1 MYRHWIASFRAG
13 LSRAGIFH
21 ARGRTATAALL
32 LVLAIAV
39 AARSTHGSRPALDAA
54 AREYV
59 RLAVGLGER
68 DPDSLDFYA
77 GSAAVVAD
85 VRQNPPSLQSIKRS
99 VEGAI
104 SRLENR
110 ESAADQQPRRQRLIR
125 ELRALRARVDVLLGG
140 RPPYDVE
147 SRALFGIAPGP
158 PADRRFAE
166 IRARVDALLPGPG
179 RLVDRYAAYDARFT
193 VPSDRLQTVFERALA
208 ECRRRTLVHVPLPS
222 DERVTVE
229 FVRNRP
235 WSAYSRYL
243 GGARSVVSVNVDFR
257 FTADRLLQ
265 VACHE
270 GYPGHHVGN
279 TLMDAWAASRGGL
292 EEYTI
297 RPLFSPQTLIAE
309 GSAMYAVDVAF
320 SDDDRVRF
328 EREQLFP
335 AAGIT
340 GEDAGRYVRV
350 ARLVEELQDVQVE
363 IARQYLDGAL
373 EFARAAAALEE
384 QALMRDTGAMLKYVN
399 EFRSY
404 VTAYTTG
411 RQAAVAFVESCA
423 GSADRDR
430 RWKCFERLLTAGSD
444 DLIEVLASRFSP
456 RVPRVLR

>member
-1 MYRHWIASFRAG
+1 MAG
-13 LSRAGIFH
+13 DDPEAGAGIFH
-21 ARGRTATAALL
+21 AHGRTALAAAF
-32 LVLAIAV
+32 LVVALGV
-39 AARSTHGSRPALDAA
+39 AARSGRGVRPMLDAS

-59 RLAVGLGER
+59 RLAAAVGER
-68 DPDSLDFYA
+68 DPDSLDFYV
-77 GSAAVVAD
+77 GPAALVAD
-85 VRQNPPSLQSIKRS
+85 VRQNPPSLQAIKRS
-99 VEGAI
+99 ADAAI
-104 SRLENR
+104 LRLENR
-110 ESAADQQPRRQRLIR
+110 DSASDQQPRRQRLIR

-147 SRALFGIAPGP
+147 SLALFGIAPG
-158 PADRRFAE
+158 ASTDRRFAE
-166 IRARVDALLPGPG
+166 IRAHVDALVPGPG
-179 RLVDRYAAYDARFT
+179 RLVDRYAAYDTRFT

-208 ECRRRTLVHVPLPS
+208 ECRRRTLAEVPLPS

-243 GGARSVVSVNVDFR
+243 GGARSVISLNVDFR

-270 GYPGHHVGN
+270 GYPGHHVRN
-279 TLMDAWAASRGGL
+279 TLMDAWATARGGL
-292 EEYTI
+292 VEYTI
-297 RPLFSPQTLIAE
+297 RPLFSPQALIAE

-340 GEDAGRYVRV
+340 GEDAVKYVRV
-350 ARLVEELQDVQVE
+350 ARLVEELQDVQVQ

-404 VTAYTTG
+404 VTAYTAG
-411 RQAAVAFVESCA
+411 RRAVVAFVESCA
-423 GSADRDR
+423 GSTDRDR
-430 RWKCFERLLTAGSD
+430 RWKCFERLLTADSESA
-444 DLIEVLASRFSP
+444 LEMVVSH
-456 RVPRVLR
+456 

>member
-1 MYRHWIASFRAG
+1 MAG
-13 LSRAGIFH
+13 DDPEAGAGIFD
-21 ARGRTATAALL
+21 ARGRTALAAAF
-32 LVLAIAV
+32 LVVALGV
-39 AARSTHGSRPALDAA
+39 AARSGRGVRPMLDAT

-59 RLAVGLGER
+59 RLAAAVGER
-68 DPDSLDFYA
+68 DPDSLDFYV
-77 GSAAVVAD
+77 GPAALVAD
-85 VRQNPPSLQSIKRS
+85 VRQNPPSLQAIKRS
-99 VEGAI
+99 ADAAI

-110 ESAADQQPRRQRLIR
+110 DSASDQQPRRQRLIR
-125 ELRALRARVDVLLGG
+125 ELRALSARVDVLLGG

-147 SRALFGIAPGP
+147 SLALFGIAPGAP
-158 PADRRFAE
+158 TDRRFAE
-166 IRARVDALLPGPG
+166 IRAHVDALVPGPG
-179 RLVDRYAAYDARFT
+179 RLVDRYAAYDTRFT
-193 VPSDRLQTVFERALA
+193 VPSDRLQPVFERALA
-208 ECRRRTLVHVPLPS
+208 ECRRRTLAEVPLPS

-243 GGARSVVSVNVDFR
+243 GRARSVISLNVDFR

-270 GYPGHHVGN
+270 GYPGHHVRN
-279 TLMDAWAASRGGL
+279 TLMDAWAAARGGL
-292 EEYTI
+292 VEYTI
-297 RPLFSPQTLIAE
+297 QPLFSPQTLIAE

-340 GEDAGRYVRV
+340 GEDAVKYVRV
-350 ARLVEELQDVQVE
+350 ARLVEELQDVQVQ

-384 QALMRDTGAMLKYVN
+384 QALMRDTGAMLKFVN

-411 RQAAVAFVESCA
+411 RQAVMAFVASCA
-423 GSADRDR
+423 GSTDRSR
-430 RWKCFERLLTAGSD
+430 RWKCFERLLTADSGGP
-444 DLIEVLASRFSP
+444 LEVVVSQP
-456 RVPRVLR
+456 